1 MRRLLAI
8 VGALTALFAL
18 PLGLV
23 GPTSWLLLPVH
34 ASLTAIAIVG
44 AGMEASRGAPE
55 RARLWGFAHL
65 LVTLG
70 TVVSIDVGRRVSGGV
85 WWVVPWLGIL
95 AWGWIPIVVA
105 GGAGQVAEVVSRWRS
120 KQVIRQRRK
129 ELPWRAR

>member
-1 MRRLLAI
+1 LLAI
-8 VGALTALFAL
+8 VGALGALFAL

-34 ASLTAIAIVG
+34 AALTAVAVAG
-44 AGMEASRGAPE
+44 ALMEAFRGAPE

-65 LVTLG
+65 LATLG
-70 TVVSIDVGRRVSGGV
+70 VVASIEVGRRVSGGA

-105 GGAGQVAEVVSRWRS
+105 GGAGWIGEVVSRWRS
-120 KQVIRQRRK
+120 KRTVRK
-129 ELPWRAR
+129 RHQELPWRAG